1 MLRVIVG
8 IALVIA
14 WSSCKTKQETGN
26 LESKTVYYLIRHG
39 EKDRSDPTQENPIL
53 THRGKERAQLWARYF
68 DSISLDTVFSTDYW
82 RTKQTAGPTATKK
95 GLPITSYYPK
105 KLVDDEFLWYTK
117 GNRVLIVGHSNTTPM
132 LVNQLLGEERF
143 PDMDDS
149 DNSSL
154 YVVTFQGDEKHVEV
168 RKVDLP
174 Q

>member
-1 MLRVIVG
+1 M
-8 IALVIA
+8 
-14 WSSCKTKQETGN
+14 
-26 LESKTVYYLIRHG
+26 
-39 EKDRSDPTQENPIL
+39 
-53 THRGKERAQLWARYF
+53 
-68 DSISLDTVFSTDYW
+68 
-82 RTKQTAGPTATKK
+82 
-95 GLPITSYYPK
+95 
-105 KLVDDEFLWYTK
+105 DDEFLWYTK